1 MVKDI
6 LKISLKVIIVVLAYL
21 LQLFVVNNT
30 HFFGVTGDLCLMV
43 IVIITIVERSPMAYC
58 SAAICGIISDVLFSR
73 VIGKYMAIYII
84 IVAILL
90 ELKKI
95 YKEDNKIAIIIF
107 SSLAVAIC
115 EILLYI
121 FNLVI
126 TGNMV
131 NLFVFILN
139 ILKQSVIN
147 ICFAYIIYFL
157 FNALRKKESKY

>member
-6 LKISLKVIIVVLAYL
+6 LKVSLKIIIVIIAYI

-30 HFFGVTGDLCLMV
+30 HFFGVTGDLCLMAV
-43 IVIITIVERSPMAYC
+43 VVITIVEKNHIAY
-58 SAAICGIISDVLFSR
+58 SAAAICGIISDMLFSR
-73 VIGKYMAIYII
+73 VVGKYIAIYII
-84 IVAILL
+84 IVSVLL
-90 ELKKI
+90 GLKKL
-95 YKEDNKIAIIIF
+95 YKEDNKVAIIIF

-157 FNALRKKESKY
+157 FNALRRKGE